1 MRDLPQ
7 IAREWMRYK
16 KLAETTQHHC
26 RCGGYHGNKVKHD
39 IDNKNSDMSD
49 RHDDSTMG
57 SQNSAVPDRLGIRID
72 CEQNINHTQRPSST
86 SSRTDAQ
93 SDDTVI
99 ETEKLHHPG
108 VIDNTI
114 VTDKHQSY
122 NEDSKTHACAK
133 RLKMDKI
140 IESNE
145 DTWDSE
151 LLKR

>member
-16 KLAETTQHHC
+16 KLAETTKHHC
-26 RCGGYHGNKVKHD
+26 VCGAYHGDKVKHD
-39 IDNKNSDMSD
+39 IDNKNSDISN
-49 RHDDSTMG
+49 RHDSTMD
-57 SQNSAVPDRLGIRID
+57 SQSSAVPDRLGIRID

-99 ETEKLHHPG
+99 KSEKLHHPG

-114 VTDKHQSY
+114 VTDINQTH
-122 NEDSKTHACAK
+122 NEDSQTHACAK
-133 RLKMDKI
+133 RLKMDKA

-145 DTWDSE
+145 DICSSG
-151 LLKR
+151 LLIR